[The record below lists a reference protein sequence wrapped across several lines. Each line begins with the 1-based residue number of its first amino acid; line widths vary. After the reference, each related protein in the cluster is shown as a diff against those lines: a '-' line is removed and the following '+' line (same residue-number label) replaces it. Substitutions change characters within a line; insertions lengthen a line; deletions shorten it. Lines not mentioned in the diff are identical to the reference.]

1 MYYDYPM
8 PKLLQEELFSTMRD
22 LPNPWQRDIKVKTE
36 VSHKKESWVFL
47 FILKITM
54 TSIRFQI
61 AGKKRESA
69 TQNFCWALAGQIS
82 DTCFVEKSF
91 IL

>member
-36 VSHKKESWVFL
+36 VSHKNDEGVLSI
-47 FILKITM
+47 FIY
-54 TSIRFQI
+54 S
-61 AGKKRESA
+61 
-69 TQNFCWALAGQIS
+69 
-82 DTCFVEKSF
+82 
-91 IL
+91 